1 MKLQMLD
8 KQLAATNGG
17 ALYTRALPWLAIPI
31 LLTFLFAMGTAIV
44 ISQKSHES
52 RKLVKQ
58 LDDEMKI
65 KDEAQAEWGRLVLEQ
80 TTWTAHN
87 RIEALAIKELKMR
100 TPEPGEVIM
109 VK

>member
-1 MKLQMLD
+1 MIKPSPQSSRGP
-8 KQLAATNGG
+8 ANGG
-17 ALYTRALPWLAIPI
+17 ALFTRRLPLLAFPI
-31 LLTFLFAMGTAIV
+31 LLTFLFVMGTAVSIA
-44 ISQKSHES
+44 QKSHES
-52 RKLVKQ
+52 RKLVKA
-58 LDDEMKI
+58 LYDEMKI

-87 RIEALAIKELKMR
+87 RIEALAITDLKMR